1 MAEKLQNRQLQEIA
15 SRLKALRDLS
25 DFTVEEAA
33 EQLGV
38 DVDTYRAY
46 EEAELDI
53 PVSIL
58 HAAAD
63 LMGVDMTEL
72 LTGKPPRLRSFCLV
86 RQGKGITVD
95 RYRGY
100 DFQSLAYNFSHRSAE
115 PLMVTVGPEDDANN
129 PLELVTHPGQ
139 EFNYVLEGK
148 IGITLGN
155 RTFELSEGDS
165 VYFMPSIP
173 HGQFAITETA
183 KFLTIIDKENG

>member
-1 MAEKLQNRQLQEIA
+1 MAEKLKNHQLQEIA
-15 SRLKALRDLS
+15 ARLKALRDLS
-25 DFTVEEAA
+25 DYTVEEAA
-33 EQLGV
+33 AQLGV
-38 DVDTYRAY
+38 DCDTYRAY

-72 LTGKPPRLRSFCLV
+72 LTGKPPRLHSFCLV

-115 PLMVTVGPEDDANN
+115 PLMVTVGPEEDTNN

-139 EFNYVLEGK
+139 EFN
-148 IGITLGN
+148 
-155 RTFELSEGDS
+155 
-165 VYFMPSIP
+165 
-173 HGQFAITETA
+173 
-183 KFLTIIDKENG
+183 